1 MKIDDQLKLLNNA
14 IEESNKVLI
23 NAEKTLDTLMERML
37 QSATEDQ
44 IKSIQEQTKQVK
56 TLLNKAKKGENVDNE
71 INNMTKIIK
80 DGSRDI
86 NKAI

>member
-14 IEESNKVLI
+14 IKESNKVLI